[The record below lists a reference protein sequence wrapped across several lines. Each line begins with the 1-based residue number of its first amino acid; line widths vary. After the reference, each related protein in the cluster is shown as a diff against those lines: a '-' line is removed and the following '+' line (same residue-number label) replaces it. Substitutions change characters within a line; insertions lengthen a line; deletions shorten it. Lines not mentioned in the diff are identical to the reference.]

1 MGDYQRLMMQSDQ
14 SARGEYVYDP
24 RALMNT
30 LFLSSN
36 VEPFNG
42 TKPMAEEDVE
52 GKYTDIEQGS
62 RSDPSIVQASPNTTP
77 VKRYVIVDSSQRD
90 WLRQPNPYN
99 NLVFTFGTEST
110 VSSNPPVYANNPFV
124 PTFSVEQLAL
134 PTPIP
139 GIPNLQGWTL
149 PASPSNISYPAYNS
163 SLPRGNFIAYDTGYT
178 IQPSGPGFGSVF
190 TPCNVQSIRLVRAVL
205 PQKQFLNIPIVPGST
220 DSSAI
225 QTNIIGKPYSTF
237 TTYPYL
243 LLYLNEYYGQ
253 YVGGNEPMRRSF
265 SVMTQKQRQQVRFDI
280 DEGNQQFDYEPWG
293 EEALRLQSPITN
305 LQRIAVTVTDPIGS
319 TFTQNDGLSL
329 ALIQATTDRMYL
341 KCFTGS
347 FQYFSSNDIRV
358 GDRIVFYPPTISNI
372 LKSSL
377 LAVLNEEKRS
387 FLTNLLTGT
396 FPVLELL
403 DYIQDSDGFYVPRD
417 ASNNRTQ
424 PYIASYNGFLLA
436 NFITADANGN
446 AAPTYPNA
454 IDAGTFNV
462 IEPNLLVGSNIP
474 IMNATLQ
481 PVYTFEL
488 EILQPN
494 TSQIGGTIVL

>member
-1 MGDYQRLMMQSDQ
+1 MSDYQRLMMHSDR

-24 RALMNT
+24 RVLMNN

-42 TKPMAEEDVE
+42 SRPTVQEDVE

-62 RSDPSIVQASPNTTP
+62 RSDPSIVQATPTTTP
-77 VKRYVIVDSSQRD
+77 VKRYIIVDSSQRD
-90 WLRQPNPYN
+90 WIRQPNPYN
-99 NLVFTFGTEST
+99 NLVFTFGTEAS
-110 VSSNPPVYANNPFV
+110 VASNPPVYANNPFV
-124 PTFSVEQLAL
+124 PTFAVEQLAL
-134 PTPIP
+134 SQPIP

-190 TPCNVQSIRLVRAVL
+190 TPCNVQSIRLIRAVL
-205 PQKQFLNIPIVPGST
+205 PQKQFLNIPVVPGST

-225 QTNIIGKPYSTF
+225 QNNIVGKPYSTF

-265 SVMTQKQRQQVRFDI
+265 SVMTQKQRQQVRFDVN
-280 DEGNQQFDYEPWG
+280 EGNQQYDYEPWG

-305 LQRIAVTVTDPIGS
+305 LQRIAITVADPIGS
-319 TFTQNDGLSL
+319 TFIQNDSLSL
-329 ALIQATTDRMYL
+329 ALIQATPDNMYL

-347 FQYFSSNDIRV
+347 YQYFSSNDVRV
-358 GDRIVFYPPTISNI
+358 GDRIVFYPQTISNI
-372 LKSSL
+372 LKSTL
-377 LAVLNEEKRS
+377 LLVLNEQKRA

-403 DYIQDSDGFYVPRD
+403 DYIQDSDGIYVPRD

-446 AAPTYPNA
+446 ALPIYPNA
-454 IDAGTFNV
+454 ADPGTYNV
-462 IEPNLLVGSNIP
+462 IDPNTLIGSNIP

-488 EILQPN
+488 DILQPN